1 MDGWFVADS
10 IAVSCFS
17 SWLLFAVLLAMAN
30 FIGSGCQGRLHGGGS
45 WCLPWAALAGGDR
58 ELCAVGGPMGELMA
72 FRTLASRLSL

>member
-1 MDGWFVADS
+1 
-10 IAVSCFS
+10 
-17 SWLLFAVLLAMAN
+17 MAN